1 MERKHVL
8 FFFLSIVTL
17 IFAYFSYRQN
27 ELIEVLDQEI
37 VKLANQKQKV
47 LVEKYAL
54 QKELELL
61 KLDFASEDSTTVQN
75 DSVN

>member
-1 MERKHVL
+1 MERKHIL
-8 FFFLSIVTL
+8 FSFLSIVTL

-61 KLDFASEDSTTVQN
+61 KLDFAAEDSITIQN